1 MDIAQLQAYG
11 YFALITILVIGLY
24 AYIYH
29 LYTKRKDA
37 DGIDYESFSNMALKD
52 DIDDTPVS
60 PMSDDEVPLEGRIK
74 RNRRD
79 I

>member
-29 LYTKRKDA
+29 LYSAKKDS
-37 DGIDYESFSNMALKD
+37 DGVDYESYSNMALKD
-52 DIDDTPVS
+52 DVGDTPVAPKS
-60 PMSDDEVPLEGRIK
+60 ETQEK
-74 RNRRD
+74 
-79 I
+79 

>member
-29 LYTKRKDA
+29 LYTARKDA
-37 DGIDYESFSNMALKD
+37 DGIDYEEFSNMALKD
-52 DIDDTPVS
+52 DIDDIPVS
-60 PMSDDEVPLEGRIK
+60 KISDDEEK
-74 RNRRD
+74 
-79 I
+79 

>member
-11 YFALITILVIGLY
+11 YFALVTILVIGLY
-24 AYIYH
+24 MYIYH

-37 DGIDYESFSNMALKD
+37 DGIDYENFSNMALKD

-60 PMSDDEVPLEGRIK
+60 PISDDKEK
-74 RNRRD
+74 
-79 I
+79 